1 MVGFFLSLS
10 LKMSKFARLN
20 TIKQNYIMLTIL
32 FYLFTLLQLSFWFVV
47 SIIVLIVT
55 YPFDKSRYWVHECSR
70 CICYMLHDIFPFG
83 RRSIEGVENI
93 DKNKPYVMV
102 LNHNSACDIFA
113 AYKIPLN
120 FRWVSKREVFWVP
133 FMGPMLSIHGD
144 IPIERG
150 NPKQAMAK
158 VLRLGKLWLSRG
170 VTVAIF
176 PEGTRSKD
184 GEIHNFK
191 LGAFNLAKEA
201 GVEILPVVMTGTSSC
216 VKKNKMVNWG
226 NRVAIRVLK
235 PVPVEEVQTLGTKVL
250 TMQVQERMENALAE
264 MREQAKNEKK

>member
-1 MVGFFLSLS
+1 MLS
-10 LKMSKFARLN
+10 
-20 TIKQNYIMLTIL
+20 IL
-32 FYLFTLLQLSFWFVV
+32 FYLFTLIQVAFWFVV

-55 YPFDKSRYWVHECSR
+55 YPFDKSRRWVHECSR
-70 CICYMLHDIFPFG
+70 IICALLYDLFPFA
-83 RRSIEGVENI
+83 RRTIQGAENI

-102 LNHNSACDIFA
+102 INHNSACDIFT

-133 FMGPMLSIHGD
+133 FMGPLLSIHGD

-150 NPKQAMAK
+150 NPKKAMSK
-158 VLRLGKLWLSRG
+158 VSRLGKLWLSRG
-170 VTVAIF
+170 ATVAIF

-201 GVEILPVVMTGTSSC
+201 GVEILPVVMTGTNTSIKS
-216 VKKNKMVNWG
+216 NKMVNWG
-226 NRVAIRVLK
+226 NRVAIRVLE
-235 PVPVEEVQTLGTKVL
+235 PVSVEEIASMGTKEL
-250 TMQVQERMENALAE
+250 TLKVQERMVTALAE
-264 MREQAKNEKK
+264 LREDIKNEKK